1 MFSVHGHAAPA
12 LLAVLLVLHHEVAPE
27 VLHAPPLALDAGVGH
42 QQRGVV
48 AQVEILAMP
57 RFREETARSVTA

>member
-1 MFSVHGHAAPA
+1 MFSVHGHASPA

-27 VLHAPPLALDAGVGH
+27 VLHAPPLALDAGVAH

-48 AQVEILAMP
+48 AQVEIFAMP
-57 RFREETARSVTA
+57 RLGEETA

>member
-1 MFSVHGHAAPA
+1 MFSVHGHASPA

-48 AQVEILAMP
+48 TKVEIFSMP
-57 RFREETARSVTA
+57 RLREEAARSVAA